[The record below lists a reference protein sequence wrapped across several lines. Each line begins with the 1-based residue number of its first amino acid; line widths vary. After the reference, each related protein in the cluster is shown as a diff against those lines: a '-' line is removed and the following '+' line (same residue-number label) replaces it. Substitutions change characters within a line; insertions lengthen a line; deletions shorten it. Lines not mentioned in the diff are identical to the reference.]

1 MSNFAKEHPVPKQR
15 DNRMVWSLAEYFIE
29 HSSGSIPSF
38 SACPLGED
46 RFRIRRN
53 SPGREVARPVR

>member
-1 MSNFAKEHPVPKQR
+1 MPKQR
-15 DNRMVWSLAEYFIE
+15 NNRMAWSIAEYFNE

-46 RFRIRRN
+46 RSRIRRN
-53 SPGREVARPVR
+53 LPGREEDFGTRPKGLV